1 MSRIRSMTSED
12 VATYAQQDNLALS
25 EVKDTDLLDELSARL
40 LEYDFLTRQRLWNR
54 IKEIKNV

>member
-1 MSRIRSMTSED
+1 MSRIRSMTPED

-25 EVKDTDLLDELSARL
+25 EVKDYDLLDELSARL
-40 LEYDFLTRQRLWNR
+40 LEYDYLTRQELWNR

>member
-1 MSRIRSMTSED
+1 MSRIRSMTPED

-25 EVKDTDLLDELSARL
+25 EVKDNDLLDELSARL

>member
-1 MSRIRSMTSED
+1 MSRIRSMTPED

-25 EVKDTDLLDELSARL
+25 EVKDYDLLDELSARL

>member
-1 MSRIRSMTSED
+1 MSRIRSMTPED

-40 LEYDFLTRQRLWNR
+40 LEYDFLTRQELWNR

>member
-1 MSRIRSMTSED
+1 MSRIRSMTPED

-25 EVKDTDLLDELSARL
+25 EVKDHDLLDELSARL
-40 LEYDFLTRQRLWNR
+40 LEYDYLTRQELWSK

>member
-1 MSRIRSMTSED
+1 MTPED

-40 LEYDFLTRQRLWNR
+40 LEYDFLTRQELWNR

>member
-1 MSRIRSMTSED
+1 MSRIRSMTPED

>member
-1 MSRIRSMTSED
+1 MSRIRSMTPED

-25 EVKDTDLLDELSARL
+25 EVKDNDLLDELSARL
-40 LEYDFLTRQRLWNR
+40 LEYDFLTRQELWNR

>member
-1 MSRIRSMTSED
+1 MSRIRSMTPED

-40 LEYDFLTRQRLWNR
+40 LEYDYLTRQELWSK